1 MTKIQKYTMEF
12 TEDVLHEVV
21 QFMVCKV
28 EDLYDL
34 VEEEELLP
42 GGDYHEEFMAVNE
55 VIDSI
60 LRMDNLPKHILK
72 LLEEDPGGLYS
83 TGRDVYRHMKYIG

>member
-1 MTKIQKYTMEF
+1 MTNVQKYTMEF

-21 QFMVCKV
+21 QLMVYKV
-28 EDLYDL
+28 EELYDV

-42 GGDYHEEFMAVNE
+42 GGDSHKEFMSVNE
-55 VIDSI
+55 VIDGV

-72 LLEEDPGGLYS
+72 HLEEDPGGLYS
-83 TGRDVYRHMKYIG
+83 TGRDVYRHMKYNM